1 MAQEI
6 LAMRRENMPLGV
18 NWLSRFLKRFLTLQ
32 SRFIPPIDKER
43 YNAQDLVI
51 ISDWFELYCNIKAKY
66 SIADVDTWN
75 MDEKGCS
82 LRVIGMTKVIVSRSE
97 RKKYM
102 T

>member
-1 MAQEI
+1 
-6 LAMRRENMPLGV
+6 MPLGV

-75 MDEKGCS
+75 MDSVGNN
-82 LRVIGMTKVIVSRSE
+82 I
-97 RKKYM
+97 KYKC
-102 T
+102 TDCTDYSPSFLTQTDHGPYPN